1 MKKRGGYPGNLER
14 QIKVRV
20 SRETHDKLQ
29 RLSEAEDKTIAKV
42 IRSFISAGLEGEK
55 TS

>member
-1 MKKRGGYPGNLER
+1 MKKGGYPGNLER

-20 SRETHDKLQ
+20 SREIHDKLQ

-42 IRSFISAGLEGEK
+42 IRSFISAGLEERK
-55 TS
+55 TC